1 MALRV
6 ICIFQFP
13 YLPPLHHS
21 YHSRTRCPPLP
32 SSPLPPPTGES
43 QKLTVFSIV
52 TQLDKGGGMHV
63 SYEASVI
70 PTQMYGGDASL
81 IVIVVFQ
88 ALYFIGILANVIQ
101 EAREMAQAQRTSGT
115 ILAYF
120 DSPWNWLD
128 IASLILEVVGVSLW

>member
-1 MALRV
+1 M
-6 ICIFQFP
+6 
-13 YLPPLHHS
+13 
-21 YHSRTRCPPLP
+21 
-32 SSPLPPPTGES
+32 
-43 QKLTVFSIV
+43 
-52 TQLDKGGGMHV
+52 